1 MSAAAVADA
10 SPPKKGKKKL
20 MIIGAVVA
28 LLLTGGG
35 GAFVMMKSKAA
46 AEEGDDAYASET
58 GKKHVAPARDP
69 KAAPAFLPL
78 DTFTVNL
85 ADRNADRFAQVG
97 ITLEFDDPK
106 VAELVK
112 AYMPAVRNNIL
123 MALADRTAG
132 ELLDREG
139 KRRLAE
145 KIRRE
150 TSRALGYEVGPSPEE
165 EEAAEAEEP
174 PKKKRRKKAEEV
186 LPVKA
191 VHFSNFIVQ

>member
-28 LLLTGGG
+28 LLLAGGG

-97 ITLEFDDPK
+97 LTLEFDDPQ
-106 VAELVK
+106 VAELGK
-112 AYMPAVRNNIL
+112 ADMPAVRPFHGDGL
-123 MALADRTAG
+123 RCGGDLHRQRQCDLRDR
-132 ELLDREG
+132 RC
-139 KRRLAE
+139 RRHFVASAY
-145 KIRRE
+145 RR
-150 TSRALGYEVGPSPEE
+150 
-165 EEAAEAEEP
+165 
-174 PKKKRRKKAEEV
+174 
-186 LPVKA
+186 
-191 VHFSNFIVQ
+191 